1 MNECLS
7 DIINENCLLILREIN
22 QELRRRL
29 PAKLL
34 YSTGRLKKFLT
45 GCWYVWNWLD
55 HYQRIGTGQML
66 YRCASIALIGS
77 WPQGLWINPFSLM
90 NAAIT
95 SGRLEAME
103 ERELASERIVRG
115 LSNTTA
121 WYKSSNVFTSR
132 TIRTSR
138 VMYSV
143 ISYVIYSAG
152 K

>member
-34 YSTGRLKKFLT
+34 YSTGRLKKLLT

-77 WPQGLWINPFSLM
+77 WPQGLWITPFSLM